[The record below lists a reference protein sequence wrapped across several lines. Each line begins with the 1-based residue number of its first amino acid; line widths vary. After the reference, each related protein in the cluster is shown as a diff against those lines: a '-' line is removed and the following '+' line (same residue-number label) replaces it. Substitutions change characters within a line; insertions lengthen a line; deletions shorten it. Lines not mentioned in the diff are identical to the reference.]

1 MADAETTAAFN
12 FASTP
17 PNESSADAQTFD
29 LQYFIWVFV
38 LPFVLLVGIIGNIL
52 SIVVLQSKSF
62 RHTTT
67 GVYLPLTAAADIIFL
82 LTGALEILQT
92 ADIFNAREYN
102 IWTCRLYKVLH
113 YTSGDV
119 SIWLLVAFTFDR
131 FVAVCFP
138 LSKRRVCTWKRAAI
152 ASGAILFLAMAKN
165 FHEFW
170 TRGPEFRDNG
180 ELRRICGSQ
189 PQYAFF
195 LNYIRPW
202 LVFAVVM
209 VIPFVL
215 IFLFNCSI
223 VRGLLKAKR
232 DRSLSIASVYTTSS
246 GTGNKPSKSNTTFR
260 QTTLMC
266 LSISFAFLILIA
278 PSIVLLIGKPYWK
291 FRTNVA
297 YQHSKAISNFLVFV
311 NHFINFFLYCVTG
324 QRFRDELKAML
335 TCQPR
340 GGTQVTISTSEA
352 QSPRISQGQLDIR
365 LVTPRSSHEQ
375 IDVRFERSPRTS
387 HGEIKVAKS
396 AARTH

>member
-1 MADAETTAAFN
+1 MADAETTAGFS

-17 PNESSADAQTFD
+17 PDSSADVQTFD
-29 LQYFIWVFV
+29 LQYFLWVFV
-38 LPFVLLVGIIGNIL
+38 LPFVLLVGIIGNIM
-52 SIVVLQSKSF
+52 SIIVLRSKPF

-67 GVYLPLTAAADIIFL
+67 GVYLPLTAAADVIFL
-82 LTGALEILQT
+82 LTGGLEILQT
-92 ADIFNAREYN
+92 ADVFNAREYN

-113 YTSGDV
+113 YASGDV

-152 ASGAILFLAMAKN
+152 ASGTILFLAMAKN
-165 FHEFW
+165 VHEFW
-170 TRGPEFRDNG
+170 TRGPEFRDSG

-202 LVFAVVM
+202 LVFALVM

-232 DRSLSIASVYTTSS
+232 DRSLSIAVSMYTTST
-246 GTGNKPSKSNTTFR
+246 GTGKKPSKSDAGFR

-291 FRTNVA
+291 FRTNLA
-297 YQHSKAISNFLVFV
+297 YQNSKAISNFLVFV

-340 GGTQVTISTSEA
+340 GNQVTISSSEA

-387 HGEIKVAKS
+387 HGEIKGAKS
-396 AARTH
+396 GPH